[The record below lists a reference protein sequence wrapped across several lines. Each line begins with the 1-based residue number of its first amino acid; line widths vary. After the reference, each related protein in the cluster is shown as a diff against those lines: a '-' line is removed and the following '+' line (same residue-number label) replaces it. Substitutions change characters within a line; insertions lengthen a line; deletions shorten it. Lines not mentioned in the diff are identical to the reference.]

1 MRTAKD
7 QQGEFAML
15 IDDFES
21 ITRLTDESQ
30 QFADLLD
37 RFQIASAHLL
47 APESDLAPE
56 EARDLL
62 DRFQRLW
69 QPYLE
74 ANAAAPPSMNI
85 WKAVGIGLDEV
96 KNCRVLTWLLD
107 PNGAHCQGT
116 RLLRCLFD
124 AMGEQWINEA
134 DTILVKR
141 EVSSPE
147 GDSRIDIVIK
157 SRSVFV
163 CIEAKIQAEESIEQ
177 LVRHFDG
184 VGKETGRRF
193 IGRLLTIGGKSREPV
208 AEGFTRLLWS
218 DVTGALR
225 RFAGEDHVSDPL
237 TARSPFVRELASQ
250 YAGFITSD
258 FEYRGIQE

>member
-21 ITRLTDESQ
+21 ITGPTPESQ

-37 RFQIASAHLL
+37 RFQIAAAHLL
-47 APESDLAPE
+47 APGNDLVPE
-56 EARDLL
+56 DARDLV

-74 ANAAAPPSMNI
+74 ARAAAPPSMNI

-96 KNCRVLTWLLD
+96 EHCRVLTWLLD

-116 RLLRCLFD
+116 RLLRCLFE
-124 AMGEQWINEA
+124 AMGEPWIDEA
-134 DTILVKR
+134 DTISVRR
-141 EVSSPE
+141 EVSTPD

-163 CIEAKIQAEESIEQ
+163 CIEAKIQAEESSEQ
-177 LVRHFDG
+177 LVRYFER
-184 VGKETGRRF
+184 VGKKTDRRF
-193 IGRLLTIGGKSREPV
+193 VGRLLTVEGKRREPV
-208 AEGFTRLLWS
+208 AGGFTRLLWS
-218 DVTGALR
+218 DVAGALR
-225 RFAGEDHVSDPL
+225 RFAGKDHVSDPF
-237 TARSPFVRELASQ
+237 TARSPFVQELASQ
-250 YAGFITSD
+250 YADFITSH
-258 FEYRGIQE
+258 FRYGSTRE